1 MSNVNFRADYNS
13 AKCSWFS
20 KQNKSPLVG
29 GVLQASKSYPNLGAL
44 LKASLLERPERW
56 HNKKS
61 SAPKSYQIS
70 YSDQKKLFT
79 RWKGNKSRM
88 QFDLHGSVVNSDFT
102 SHVMCGEFPHSF
114 KDSNA
119 LCAIIILPS
128 EIDMHCTSIFA
139 FPTRICSNEKHLCLL
154 CHSREQIQRGFFS
167 AFPKGILKGNADM
180 R

>member
-1 MSNVNFRADYNS
+1 
-13 AKCSWFS
+13 
-20 KQNKSPLVG
+20 
-29 GVLQASKSYPNLGAL
+29 
-44 LKASLLERPERW
+44 
-56 HNKKS
+56 
-61 SAPKSYQIS
+61 
-70 YSDQKKLFT
+70 
-79 RWKGNKSRM
+79 M
-88 QFDLHGSVVNSDFT
+88 QFDLYGSVVNSDFT

-139 FPTRICSNEKHLCLL
+139 FQQEFVQTRNTCACSATAESKFK
-154 CHSREQIQRGFFS
+154 EDFFS